1 MKAKIEILR
10 TIKNKVE
17 SRKGVV
23 PHESETINKLIAT
36 LEVGHTISI
45 HNVNPFK
52 HINERDYDWLKV
64 VGISNIGI
72 QFEVNNPLSDV
83 IDQLPNITLDQ
94 SDLRLTNKMII
105 QLTIGQVLCVEDVM
119 GEVSSIT
126 SIRLVAIDN

>member
-17 SRKGVV
+17 SRESVV
-23 PHESETINKLIAT
+23 PYERETINKLIAT

-52 HINERDYDWLKV
+52 YINERDYDWLKV

-83 IDQLPNITLDQ
+83 TDQLPNITLDQ

-119 GEVSSIT
+119 GDVTSTT